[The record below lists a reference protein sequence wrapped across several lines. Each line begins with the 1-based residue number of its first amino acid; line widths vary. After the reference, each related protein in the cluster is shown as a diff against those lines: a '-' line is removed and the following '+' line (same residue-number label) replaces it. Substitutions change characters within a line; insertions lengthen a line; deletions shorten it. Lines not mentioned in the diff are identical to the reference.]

1 MVQIKF
7 VRTHINAILPKRNH
21 THPESGDAGYDLFA
35 IRSEWVDPGESIVVN
50 VGLNLG
56 YLTPGYWIG
65 IGGRSGLGFIKSVQ
79 PHFGIIDNSYRG
91 DLSVKLYNL
100 STVSVKIEAGKG
112 VAQLVLYKMIE
123 SEVGFIDEIVKGDRG
138 SSKFGSS
145 D

>member
-1 MVQIKF
+1 MVEIKF
-7 VRTHINAILPKRNH
+7 VKSHKDAILPVRNH
-21 THPESGDAGYDLFA
+21 KHPQTGDAGFDLFA
-35 IRSEWVDPGESIVVN
+35 IKDAWVQPGEYIVVD

-91 DLSVKLYNL
+91 SLDVKLYNL
-100 STVSVKIEAGKG
+100 STVPVKIEAGKG
-112 VAQLVLYKMIE
+112 VAQLIVYKMIE
-123 SEVGFIDEIVKGDRG
+123 AETSFIDEVVKGERG
-138 SSKFGSS
+138 RKSFGSS

>member
-1 MVQIKF
+1 MVDIKF
-7 VRTHINAILPKRNH
+7 VKTHKDAILPRRNH
-21 THPESGDAGYDLFA
+21 EHPETGDAGFDLFA
-35 IRSEWVDPGESIVVN
+35 IKDDWVAPGEFIVVN

-65 IGGRSGLGFIKSVQ
+65 IGGRSGLGFVKSVQ

-100 STVSVKIEAGKG
+100 STVPVKIKAGKG
-112 VAQLVLYKMIE
+112 VAQLIVYKMIPA
-123 SEVGFIDEIVKGDRG
+123 EVGFIDEPEEGDRG
-138 SSKFGSS
+138 TNKFGSS